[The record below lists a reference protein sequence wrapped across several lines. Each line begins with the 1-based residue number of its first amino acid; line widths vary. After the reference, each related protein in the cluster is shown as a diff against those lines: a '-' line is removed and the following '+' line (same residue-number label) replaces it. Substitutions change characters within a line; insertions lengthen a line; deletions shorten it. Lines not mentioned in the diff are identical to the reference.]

1 MMSVP
6 RARLSLLTGLF
17 LLLAAIVAR
26 ADPEPPVET
35 FTLDNGMQVVVI
47 PDHRAPVVTH
57 MVWYRVGSADE
68 PQGKDGVAH
77 FLEHLMF
84 KGTKRYPP
92 GAFSRIIR
100 KNGGEENA
108 FTSKDY
114 TCYFQHI
121 AKDRL
126 DLVMDL
132 EADRMQNLELDDGN
146 VASER
151 DVVLEERRAR
161 TDNEPSGMLVEQLD
175 ASMYLVHPYHRPVIG
190 WMEDIKRLNRADA
203 IDFYRAHYTPGNAVL
218 IVAGD
223 VTAAE
228 VRQLAEKHYGKLKNT
243 VTVGLR
249 ERAREPDPIAARRVS
264 LTDPRVASPSFQR
277 AYLAPS
283 YSTADGREALAL
295 EVLAQVLGGN
305 SNSRLYQKLVVD
317 QKIAAYA
324 GAWYSGDALDWG
336 SFGVYGG
343 PNPGGD
349 VAAVEV
355 AIDAALAEILEK
367 GITPEELARAK
378 NTLIADTVYSRDSQS
393 KLARI
398 FGTALVI
405 GESVDQVVRY
415 PKEMAQVTADEVL
428 AAARKVIDL
437 RRSVTGLLLPAP
449 GSEGEGMPEPAIPST
464 QLEQ

>member
-1 MMSVP
+1 MVSLP
-6 RARLSLLTGLF
+6 RTAVSLLSGL
-17 LLLAAIVAR
+17 LLLAASSLAR
-26 ADPEPPVET
+26 AQPEPPVET
-35 FTLDNGMQVVVI
+35 FTLDNGLQVVVI

-84 KGTKRYPP
+84 KGTNRYPP
-92 GAFSRIIR
+92 GAFSLIIR

-114 TCYFQHI
+114 TCFFQNI

-126 DLVMDL
+126 GLVMDL
-132 EADRMQNLELDDGN
+132 EADRMQGLVLDDEN

-151 DVVLEERRAR
+151 DVVLEERRER
-161 TDNEPSGMLVEQLD
+161 TDNDPSSMLAEQLD

-190 WMEDIKRLNRADA
+190 WMEDIKRLNRTDA
-203 IDFYRAHYTPGNAVL
+203 IEFYKAHYTPGNAVL
-218 IVAGD
+218 VVAGD

-228 VRQLAEKHYGKLKNT
+228 VKALAEKHYGKLKNT
-243 VTVGLR
+243 VVVRLR
-249 ERAREPDPIAARRVS
+249 DRIKEPEPVAARRVT

-283 YSTADGREALAL
+283 YSTAEGREALAL
-295 EVLAQVLGGN
+295 DVLAQVLGGG
-305 SNSRLYQKLVVD
+305 STSRLYQKLVVD
-317 QKIAAYA
+317 QKIASYA
-324 GAWYSGDALDWG
+324 GAWYSGDSLDSG
-336 SFGVYGG
+336 TFGVYGG

-349 VAAVEV
+349 AGAVEV
-355 AIDAALAEILEK
+355 AIDAALAEVLDK
-367 GITPEELARAK
+367 GITPAELARAK

-405 GESVDQVVRY
+405 GTTVDEVISY
-415 PKEMAQVTADEVL
+415 PKEMELVTGDEVL
-428 AAARKVIDL
+428 SAARKVIDL
-437 RRSVTGLLLPAP
+437 KRSVTGILEPLP
-449 GSEGEGMPEPAIPST
+449 GSEGEGSPEPAIPST
-464 QLEQ
+464 TIE